1 MNIDGRQVKTFAI
14 LDFIFSSIVLRF
26 EKDERIIPFGVGKR
40 YCLGEV
46 LARNE
51 IFLFVV
57 NLVQKLKFLP
67 TEKYGHPDTEDFNAN
82 LTNIPNDF
90 WIRIKQI

>member
-1 MNIDGRQVKTFAI
+1 MNIDGRQVKIFAI
-14 LDFIFSSIVLRF
+14 IDLIFSSIVLRF
-26 EKDERIIPFGVGKR
+26 EKDERIVPFGVGKR

-67 TEKYGHPDTEDFNAN
+67 TENHGHPDTEDFNAN